1 MKRIVSMVNLIIIA
15 AIIIG
20 VVAITVV
27 LVPRIKRWIKG
38 RMLKETDEAIPLFNC
53 SIASKGDDSGT
64 PNSGDI
70 YDCVETEEEIE
81 ETGTKK

>member
-1 MKRIVSMVNLIIIA
+1 MVNLIIIA

-20 VVAITVV
+20 VVTITVV

-70 YDCVETEEEIE
+70 YDCVETKGEIE
-81 ETGTKK
+81 AAGPKN